1 MCPQKTAPKG
11 HTKLQPEKLKQL
23 IEERPD
29 AYLDELAVELN
40 VSAFTIAYG
49 LQRLGISRKKT
60 TLYAERIEEERN
72 KFKQVLETLNPAD
85 LVYIDECGLQESLW
99 REYARSPIGERILT
113 DIPGKRE
120 SRTSIIAGLHQG
132 KPLAPM
138 MFDGYCNTEVVKE
151 WAKEMLLPE
160 LKPGQIVI
168 WDNASFHQSP
178 QFTLSLSIANSFI
191 YRPILLIS
199 TQSKSG
205 GQSSKHG
212 YVGFVQGA
220 WHLNRHWF

>member
-1 MCPQKTAPKG
+1 
-11 HTKLQPEKLKQL
+11 
-23 IEERPD
+23 
-29 AYLDELAVELN
+29 
-40 VSAFTIAYG
+40 
-49 LQRLGISRKKT
+49 
-60 TLYAERIEEERN
+60 LYAERIEEERN

-113 DIPGKRE
+113 DIRGKRE

-132 KPLAPM
+132 EPLAPM

-151 WAKEMLLPE
+151 WVKEMLLPE

-178 QFTLSLSIANSFI
+178 QFTELIESVDCKLLYLPI
-191 YRPILLIS
+191 YSPDLNPIEKWWAKLKAWIRRLRTRGMALKQALVLAFQKMSNKIS
-199 TQSKSG
+199 G
-205 GQSSKHG
+205 
-212 YVGFVQGA
+212 
-220 WHLNRHWF
+220 